1 MSDDVKTIVFPE
13 ANNGNIAE
21 ILSANKNDMWNNPI
35 WALVF
40 LSVLG
45 NGGLYGNG
53 RNAGQIN
60 SDFIATQLG
69 QAIAGNG
76 NAISNLATQ
85 LNCTEGQIQNS
96 LNTMMSGIN
105 NLANSSNMNA
115 QSIIN
120 AINSGNQNVASQLC
134 ECCCSMKQLIT
145 QTNYENQ
152 IATLNQT
159 NLLGSKID
167 GNTLAISNA
176 IAAQTNMI
184 NDKFCELEKRELN
197 SKIDALR
204 EANSTLTNQISN
216 YTQTANLQAY
226 INNALAPINNVLVN
240 NANELASLKCKLP
253 ETITV
258 PYSNA
263 VAVPTCVAANY
274 GLGLFGGNSLWS

>member
-1 MSDDVKTIVFPE
+1 MNDGIRTIIMPE
-13 ANNGNIAE
+13 SNNNGLAEIVAANN
-21 ILSANKNDMWNNPI
+21 KNEMWNNPI

-53 RNAGQIN
+53 RLNNQAN
-60 SDFIATQLG
+60 TDFVGAQLS
-69 QAIAGNG
+69 QAIAGNA

-105 NLANSSNMNA
+105 NLANSNNMNSQA
-115 QSIIN
+115 IIN
-120 AINSGNQNVASQLC
+120 AINSGNQGLASQLC

-145 QTNYENQ
+145 QSNYENQ

-167 GNTLAISNA
+167 GNTLAISKA

-184 NDKFCELEKRELN
+184 NDKFCDLEKRELN

-204 EANSTLTNQISN
+204 ETNSTLMNQISN
-216 YTQTANLQAY
+216 YNQTATLQAY
-226 INNALAPINNVLVN
+226 INSQLAPISGALST
-240 NANELASLKCKLP
+240 NAAEIASLKCRLP
-253 ETITV
+253 ETVTL

-263 VAVPTCVAANY
+263 VAIPSCLGY
-274 GLGLFGGNSLWS
+274 GLGVFGNNNLWS